1 MTAAPR
7 STPGNAPERDV
18 IIAAIKTVQDPE
30 IPVDLYEL
38 GLIYKL
44 DIADDGAVNVVM
56 TLTTP
61 NCPVA
66 ETMPGMV
73 EQAVRTVEGVTDV
86 TIDLV
91 FEPVWDPSRMSEA
104 AKLELDFTGKF
115 DPAAM
120 GRKNPTGL
128 TIGRRTPGKD
138 RNDG

>member
-1 MTAAPR
+1 MTPTPAPG
-7 STPGNAPERDV
+7 SAEFKDAL
-18 IIAAIKTVQDPE
+18 IAAIKTVQDPE

-38 GLIYKL
+38 GLIYEL
-44 DIADDGAVNVVM
+44 DANDAGVVKVVM

-66 ETMPGMV
+66 ETLPGMV

-86 TIDLV
+86 NLDLV
-91 FEPVWDPSRMSEA
+91 FEPVWDPSCMSEA

-120 GRKNPTGL
+120 GRKRTTGL
-128 TIGRRTPGKD
+128 TVGRRSPKER
-138 RNDG
+138 RNE

>member
-1 MTAAPR
+1 MTAL
-7 STPGNAPERDV
+7 PERDAL
-18 IIAAIKTVQDPE
+18 IAAIKTVQDPE

-38 GLIYKL
+38 GLIYEL
-44 DIADDGAVNVVM
+44 DIADDGAVKVVM

-73 EQAVRTVEGVTDV
+73 EQAVRKVGGVKDV

-91 FEPVWDPSRMSEA
+91 FEPAWDPSLMSEA

-120 GRKNPTGL
+120 GRKKPTGL
-128 TIGRRTPGKD
+128 TVDHKKPRQR
-138 RNDG
+138 

>member
-1 MTAAPR
+1 M
-7 STPGNAPERDV
+7 SIERDQV
-18 IIAAIKTVQDPE
+18 IAAIKTVQDPE

-38 GLIYKL
+38 GLIYEL
-44 DIADDGAVNVVM
+44 DIKDSGDVHVVM

-66 ETMPGMV
+66 ETLPGMV
-73 EQAVRTVEGVTDV
+73 EKAVRTVDGVGEV

-91 FEPVWDPSRMSEA
+91 FEPTWDPSRMSEA

-120 GRKNPTGL
+120 GRKRTTGL
-128 TIGRRTPGKD
+128 TVGRRAPKRD
-138 RNDG
+138 DQS

>member
-1 MTAAPR
+1 MTPPHE
-7 STPGNAPERDV
+7 STPSRDT

-38 GLIYKL
+38 GLIYEL
-44 DIADDGAVNVVM
+44 DIADDGVVKVVM

-66 ETMPGMV
+66 ETLPGMV
-73 EQAVRTVEGVTDV
+73 EKAVRAVEGVTDV

-115 DPAAM
+115 DPAAVSAKK
-120 GRKNPTGL
+120 RTGL
-128 TIGRRTPGKD
+128 TIGRRKPGQ
-138 RNDG
+138 R

>member
-1 MTAAPR
+1 MTVAPG
-7 STPGNAPERDV
+7 SDAFRDA
-18 IIAAIKTVQDPE
+18 IITAIKTVQDPE

-38 GLIYKL
+38 GLIY
-44 DIADDGAVNVVM
+44 DINIADDGMVKVVM

-66 ETMPGMV
+66 ETLPGMV

-115 DPAAM
+115 DPAAISAKK
-120 GRKNPTGL
+120 RTGL
-128 TIGRRTPGKD
+128 TIGRRKPG
-138 RNDG
+138 RR

>member
-1 MTAAPR
+1 MTVAPG
-7 STPGNAPERDV
+7 SDAFRDAL
-18 IIAAIKTVQDPE
+18 ITAIKTVQDPE

-38 GLIYKL
+38 GLIY
-44 DIADDGAVNVVM
+44 DINVADDGVVKVVM

-66 ETMPGMV
+66 ETLPGMV
-73 EQAVRTVEGVTDV
+73 EKAVRTVEGVTDV

-115 DPAAM
+115 DPAAISAKK
-120 GRKNPTGL
+120 RTGL
-128 TIGRRTPGKD
+128 TIGRRKPG
-138 RNDG
+138 RR

>member
-1 MTAAPR
+1 MTVAPG
-7 STPGNAPERDV
+7 SDAFRDAL
-18 IIAAIKTVQDPE
+18 ITAIKTVQDPE

-38 GLIYKL
+38 GLIY
-44 DIADDGAVNVVM
+44 DINIADDGVVKVVM

-66 ETMPGMV
+66 ETLPGMV

-115 DPAAM
+115 DPAAISAKK
-120 GRKNPTGL
+120 RTGL
-128 TIGRRTPGKD
+128 TIGRRKPG
-138 RNDG
+138 RR

>member
-1 MTAAPR
+1 M
-7 STPGNAPERDV
+7 SIERDQV
-18 IIAAIKTVQDPE
+18 IAAIKTVQDPE

-38 GLIYKL
+38 GLIYEL
-44 DIADDGAVNVVM
+44 DIKDTGDVHVVM

-66 ETMPGMV
+66 ETLPGMV
-73 EQAVRTVEGVTDV
+73 ENAVRTVEGVGEV

-91 FEPVWDPSRMSEA
+91 FEPTWDPSRMSEA

-120 GRKNPTGL
+120 GRKRTTGL
-128 TIGRRTPGKD
+128 TVGRRSPKRD
-138 RNDG
+138 DQS

>member
-1 MTAAPR
+1 MTEL
-7 STPGNAPERDV
+7 PERDAL
-18 IIAAIKTVQDPE
+18 IAAIKTVQDPE

-38 GLIYKL
+38 GLIYEL
-44 DIADDGAVNVVM
+44 DIADDGAVKVVM

-73 EQAVRTVEGVTDV
+73 EQAVRKVDGVKDV
-86 TIDLV
+86 IIDLV
-91 FEPVWDPSRMSEA
+91 FEPAWDPSRMSEA

-120 GRKNPTGL
+120 ARKKPTGL
-128 TIGRRTPGKD
+128 TVGRKKPGQ
-138 RNDG
+138 R